1 MGAIG
6 RARPGLPPELTSFV
20 GRRGQVRQV
29 VDLLERARLVTLT
42 GPGGV
47 GKTRLALR
55 VAREVAAS
63 YEGGVV
69 LVELA
74 GIADPGKVAELVGA
88 PGGER
93 RLLLLDSCEHLVDA
107 CAALVADLL
116 RAVPDLSVLATSR
129 QPLSVQGE
137 HLLVVAPLTLP
148 STDVADATLSRDVAR
163 QYEAVSLFVQ
173 RADAATGGFVLD
185 TSTVGDVVRLCR
197 RLDGLPLALELAAA
211 RLRVLSLPQLVDRL
225 DDRFGLLSAGP
236 RCGVGRQR
244 SLQSTVAWSFDLCSP
259 TEQRAWSLL
268 AVLEGD
274 FDLDAA
280 EQACASVLAPSTS
293 VLDVVAALVD
303 KSVLRSHCDSAQVW
317 YSMLET
323 FRAYGL
329 ERSRRSGRVDD
340 LTRRELEVAELVAR
354 GMTNRQIARALVIS
368 VRTAEGHVQRILDK
382 IGASSRARIGSW
394 LSETRRV

>member
-20 GRRGQVRQV
+20 GRREQVRQV
-29 VDLLERARLVTLT
+29 VDLLARARLVTLT

-55 VAREVAAS
+55 AAREVAAT
-63 YEGGVV
+63 YDGGVV

-74 GIADPGKVAELVGA
+74 GVADPGMVAESVA
-88 PGGER
+88 VPGDER
-93 RLLLLDSCEHLVDA
+93 RLLVLDGCEHLVEA

-116 RAVPDLSVLATSR
+116 RTVPDLSVLATSR

-137 HLLVVAPLTLP
+137 HLLVVPPLTLP
-148 STDVADATLSRDVAR
+148 NADVVDATLSRDIAR

-173 RADAATGGFVLD
+173 RADAATGAFVLD

-211 RLRVLSLPQLVDRL
+211 RLRVLSLRQLVDRL

-236 RCGVGRQR
+236 RCVDRQR
-244 SLQSTVAWSFDLCSP
+244 SLESTVAWSFDLCTP

-268 AVLEGD
+268 SVLEGG
-274 FDLDAA
+274 FDLDEA
-280 EQACASVLAPSTS
+280 ERACASLLAPSTS

-303 KSVLRSHCDSAQVW
+303 KSVLRSECDSAQVR

-329 ERSRRSGRVDD
+329 ERSTRSGRVDD

-354 GMTNRQIARALVIS
+354 GMTNRQIARTLVIS

-382 IGASSRARIGSW
+382 IGASSRARVGSW
-394 LSETRRV
+394 LSESRRV